1 MENRDKRIYKVTL
14 TGGIVNMLLL
24 VFKFVAGVLGNSAAM
39 IADAVHSLSDFL
51 TDIVVIAFVKLSS
64 KPADQDHDYGHGKY
78 ETVASSIIGM
88 ALVVVAVLLG
98 WGGVEK
104 IIQVAKGEQLEQP
117 GVIALVA
124 AVLSVALKE
133 WVFRI
138 TKKVALDVNSQALE
152 ANAWHHR
159 SDAMSSVGTSIG
171 IGGAVLLGKSWAVL
185 DPIASVVVSIM
196 ILIAA
201 FRLLRQASGE
211 LLEESLPK
219 ATEDKIES
227 IVYQDK
233 LVTDIH
239 HLHTRRIGSI
249 IAVEMHLRLPGDITL
264 EESHHHATR
273 IEQAL
278 RAEFGAGTHIMLH
291 IEPVKVNE
299 STGQQ
304 VNRLIFIEKSE
315 FLMIRLFVYA
325 QVSCTAISSLPIAL
339 ISFRIMFSLSFDGFF
354 VPLMYWAIK
363 LWLMPI
369 RRAMAE
375 AFNSGWV
382 RNTREMP

>member
-24 VFKFVAGVLGNSAAM
+24 VFKFVAGVLGTSAAM

-196 ILIAA
+196 I
-201 FRLLRQASGE
+201 
-211 LLEESLPK
+211 
-219 ATEDKIES
+219 
-227 IVYQDK
+227 
-233 LVTDIH
+233 
-239 HLHTRRIGSI
+239 
-249 IAVEMHLRLPGDITL
+249 
-264 EESHHHATR
+264 
-273 IEQAL
+273 
-278 RAEFGAGTHIMLH
+278 
-291 IEPVKVNE
+291 
-299 STGQQ
+299 
-304 VNRLIFIEKSE
+304 
-315 FLMIRLFVYA
+315 
-325 QVSCTAISSLPIAL
+325 
-339 ISFRIMFSLSFDGFF
+339 
-354 VPLMYWAIK
+354 
-363 LWLMPI
+363 
-369 RRAMAE
+369 
-375 AFNSGWV
+375 
-382 RNTREMP
+382 

>member
-14 TGGIVNMLLL
+14 TGGIVNMMLL

-138 TKKVALDVNSQALE
+138 TKKVALDVNL
-152 ANAWHHR
+152 
-159 SDAMSSVGTSIG
+159 
-171 IGGAVLLGKSWAVL
+171 
-185 DPIASVVVSIM
+185 
-196 ILIAA
+196 
-201 FRLLRQASGE
+201 
-211 LLEESLPK
+211 
-219 ATEDKIES
+219 
-227 IVYQDK
+227 
-233 LVTDIH
+233 
-239 HLHTRRIGSI
+239 
-249 IAVEMHLRLPGDITL
+249 
-264 EESHHHATR
+264 
-273 IEQAL
+273 
-278 RAEFGAGTHIMLH
+278 
-291 IEPVKVNE
+291 
-299 STGQQ
+299 
-304 VNRLIFIEKSE
+304 
-315 FLMIRLFVYA
+315 
-325 QVSCTAISSLPIAL
+325 
-339 ISFRIMFSLSFDGFF
+339 
-354 VPLMYWAIK
+354 
-363 LWLMPI
+363 
-369 RRAMAE
+369 
-375 AFNSGWV
+375 
-382 RNTREMP
+382 

>member
-219 ATEDKIES
+219 ATEDKI
-227 IVYQDK
+227 
-233 LVTDIH
+233 
-239 HLHTRRIGSI
+239 
-249 IAVEMHLRLPGDITL
+249 
-264 EESHHHATR
+264 
-273 IEQAL
+273 
-278 RAEFGAGTHIMLH
+278 
-291 IEPVKVNE
+291 
-299 STGQQ
+299 
-304 VNRLIFIEKSE
+304 
-315 FLMIRLFVYA
+315 
-325 QVSCTAISSLPIAL
+325 
-339 ISFRIMFSLSFDGFF
+339 
-354 VPLMYWAIK
+354 
-363 LWLMPI
+363 
-369 RRAMAE
+369 
-375 AFNSGWV
+375 
-382 RNTREMP
+382 